1 MALEDYYEGEYP
13 KPSISVSEIENPG
26 ISGGVSGVSVP
37 SECGGSGGIKDAP
50 PIGLFANSI
59 YSAFDGAP
67 PCNYVT
73 LADGELVE
81 MFPPPDASFFS
92 SHPVYSLIEE
102 VQEDGN
108 HFVYIPRFYC
118 AEFSIPDYGSGQLIS
133 YKPLPGFSLH
143 SAFYDSDAY
152 EVKGILVSKYLASD
166 EGGVAVSKPGNL
178 PVILGADW
186 YDVTNLMLD
195 GYTDYRVLNYAD
207 WNALRMLVSI
217 EYGNYTLG
225 GFFSTGAT
233 NLGYSYCL
241 PVDDPIVAEIS
252 WRGIVGLW
260 GNAFIFLPGV
270 GYSKTSYGFD
280 ISCNG
285 MSEFFSAYIGDNYDG
300 GWRRFYFYE
309 GLYVPAELDWHFV
322 LIADYGTMEGSDNYR
337 RFYAGANINSGIM
350 FPGMFSGLFSG
361 SPPFL
366 TGFRFVKVVR

>member
-1 MALEDYYEGEYP
+1 MALGEYP
-13 KPSISVSEIENPG
+13 KPSIRVSEIENPG

-50 PIGLFANSI
+50 PIGLFAHSL
-59 YSAFDGAP
+59 YSPYDGAP
-67 PCNYVT
+67 PCDYVT

-92 SHPVYSLIEE
+92 SHPVYSLIKE

-143 SAFYDSDAY
+143 RAFYDSDGN

-178 PVILGADW
+178 PVILGDDW
-186 YDVTNLMLD
+186 DYVTSSMLND
-195 GYTDYRVLNYAD
+195 YTDYRVLNYAD

-217 EYGNYTLG
+217 EYGNYTLR

-260 GNAFIFLPGV
+260 GNAFIILPEV
-270 GYSKTSYGFD
+270 IYDKFSYEFH
-280 ISCNG
+280 IECNG
-285 MSEFFSAYIGDNYDG
+285 LNDYVESNIGDNFDG
-300 GWRRFYFYE
+300 AWGWFEFLQ
-309 GLYVPAELDWHFV
+309 GLYFPANVSWVSV
-322 LIADYGTMEGSDNYR
+322 LIADFVKHAGYDDYLL
-337 RFYAGANINSGIM
+337 FYAGANINSGIIL
-350 FPGMFSGLFSG
+350 PGMFSGLFSE

>member
-37 SECGGSGGIKDAP
+37 SECGGIKDAP
-50 PIGLFANSI
+50 PIGLFANSL
-59 YSAFDGAP
+59 YSVYDGAP
-67 PCNYVT
+67 PCDYVT

-81 MFPPPDASFFS
+81 MFPPPNASFFS
-92 SHPVYSLIEE
+92 SHPVYSLIKE
-102 VQEDGN
+102 VRADGN

-118 AEFSIPDYGSGQLIS
+118 ADVSIPDYRGGQLIS

-143 SAFYDSDAY
+143 RAFYDSAGN

-178 PVILGADW
+178 PVILGADLF
-186 YDVTNLMLD
+186 DVTNLMLD

-217 EYGNYTLG
+217 EYGNYTLR

-270 GYSKTSYGFD
+270 ACSGLYYGFD
-280 ISCNG
+280 IECNG
-285 MSEFFSAYIGDNYDG
+285 LSEFVEAYIGDSDG
-300 GWRRFYFYE
+300 AWRMFDFFQ
-309 GLYVPAELDWHFV
+309 GLYFPTNIDWHFA
-322 LIADYGTMEGSDNYR
+322 LIADYVSMEGSYNYQH
-337 RFYAGANINSGIM
+337 FYAGANINSGIM
-350 FPGMFSGLFSG
+350 FPGMFSGLFTD